1 LKLKDVEPQIQSQLK
16 NIFKLDELRPLQ
28 HDVIVHVL
36 DKKSAL
42 VLMPTGSGKSLTY
55 QLPATLLDGLTVVL
69 SPLKALMREQVEKLR
84 ELGVRASFINS
95 DLDKDE
101 REKRQKQVAQG
112 EVQIL
117 YVTPERFRKKDFLD
131 ALETYK
137 TARLNKSHDRK
148 IAFLV
153 VDEAH
158 CVSQW
163 GHDFRPEY
171 SKVGEIRKIL
181 NEPPVLAL
189 TATATPEV
197 KKDIRARL
205 RIENEAVFSL
215 PIDRPNL
222 AIRVVDL
229 FGDEPKLQAIQE
241 QLQKSKGTTI
251 VYFTLIKTLYEFSAS
266 LEKNK
271 IPHEIYHGELDPRQK
286 KKAQQKFLKEEI
298 LILATPAFGLGIDK
312 PNVRS
317 VIHAEVPGSLEAYF
331 QEIGRAGRDGQR
343 ADCVLLYDEED
354 VATQMEF
361 IKWSAPDADFIQ
373 KVYHLIQKNPER
385 VRQEGPEFLREQM
398 NFHNKHD
405 YRVDTVLQLLMASG
419 ALEGWDITGP
429 VDPLLVDNDLRTKM
443 LKEKNKKL
451 LSLVQFATAME
462 CRQQII
468 YRYFAQETD
477 APCGICDN
485 CIAAE
490 K

>member
-1 LKLKDVEPQIQSQLK
+1 
-16 NIFKLDELRPLQ
+16 
-28 HDVIVHVL
+28 
-36 DKKSAL
+36 
-42 VLMPTGSGKSLTY
+42 
-55 QLPATLLDGLTVVL
+55 
-69 SPLKALMREQVEKLR
+69 
-84 ELGVRASFINS
+84 
-95 DLDKDE
+95 
-101 REKRQKQVAQG
+101 
-112 EVQIL
+112 
-117 YVTPERFRKKDFLD
+117 
-131 ALETYK
+131 
-137 TARLNKSHDRK
+137 
-148 IAFLV
+148 

-171 SKVGEIRKIL
+171 SKVGDIRKIL

-189 TATATPEV
+189 TATATTEV
-197 KKDIRARL
+197 QNDIRARL
-205 RIENEAVFSL
+205 RIENDAVFSL

-229 FGDEPKLQAIQE
+229 FGDESKLKEIQE
-241 QLQKSKGTTI
+241 QLQKKPGTTI
-251 VYFTLIKTLYEFSAS
+251 VYFTLIKTLYEFSEA
-266 LEKNK
+266 LTKNK
-271 IPHEIYHGELDPRQK
+271 VPHEIYHGELDPKQK
-286 KKAQQKFLKEEI
+286 KRAQQKFLKEDI

-331 QEIGRAGRDGQR
+331 QEIGRAGRDGKP

-361 IKWSAPDADFIQ
+361 IKWSTPDADFIQ
-373 KVYHLIQKNPER
+373 KVHRLIEKNPER

-419 ALEGWDITGP
+419 SLEGWEITGP
-429 VDPLLVDNDLRTKM
+429 VDAVLLDNELRSRM
-443 LKEKNKKL
+443 QKEKNKKL
-451 LSLVQFATAME
+451 LSLVQFVSSE
-462 CRQQII
+462 KCRLQTI
-468 YRYFAQETD
+468 YQYFSQSEG

-485 CIAAE
+485 CLAAN